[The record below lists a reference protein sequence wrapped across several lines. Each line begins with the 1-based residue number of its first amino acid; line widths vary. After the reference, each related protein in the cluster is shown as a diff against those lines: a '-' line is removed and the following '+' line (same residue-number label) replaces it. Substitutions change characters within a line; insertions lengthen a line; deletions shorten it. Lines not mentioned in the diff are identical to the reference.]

1 MLSLFVGAACSREL
15 LQPKIGYHIAMRRAF
30 LLFLLLLISCFLA
43 SCDKV
48 PLYNTQSYVF
58 GTLVDISIYG
68 ETELAAQEISNQ
80 IIRDFQAL
88 HNRLHAW
95 RPSELKSL
103 NRAFA
108 LGKTPVTIKPDLAAM
123 ITDATRLS
131 VQSNG
136 AFNPAIGGL
145 IQAWGFQQDEFK
157 PIEIDDNKLK
167 NLVETNPQMADIVI
181 ENGKAFSNNPH
192 VQLDFGGYAKGYALD
207 LAIINLR
214 KLGVKNALINIG
226 GNIIALGKHG
236 DKLWRVGIQH
246 PRKPNAI
253 AVLNLESGWAIGTSG
268 DYQRYF
274 DLNGKRYCHIIN
286 PATGYP
292 VQGTQAVTVLIP
304 PQANAGVMSDVASKP
319 IFIAN
324 ADSRAEAAKS
334 MGVDNFLII
343 ESTDK
348 IWVSSAM
355 AKRIAWLDKDVA
367 KYVVKIQP

>member
-1 MLSLFVGAACSREL
+1 MRLFLISLFIFLVGCTKPE
-15 LQPKIGYHIAMRRAF
+15 
-30 LLFLLLLISCFLA
+30 
-43 SCDKV
+43 

-68 ETELAAQEISNQ
+68 ETELAAQEISNH

-108 LGKTPVTIKPDLAAM
+108 LGKIPVTIKPDLALM
-123 ITDATRLS
+123 IADATQLS
-131 VQSNG
+131 VQSKG

-157 PIEIDDNKLK
+157 PTDIDENKLK
-167 NLVETNPQMADIVI
+167 SLVQANPQMTDIVI
-181 ENGKAFSNNPH
+181 ENGKIFSNNQH

-214 KLGVKNALINIG
+214 KQGVKNALINIG

-236 DKLWRVGIQH
+236 EKPWRVGIQH

-253 AVLNLESGWAIGTSG
+253 AVLNLDSGWAIGTSG

-274 DLNGKRYCHIIN
+274 DVDGKRYCHIID

-304 PQANAGVMSDVASKP
+304 PQSHAGVMSDVASKP
-319 IFIAN
+319 IFIAIS
-324 ADSRAEAAKS
+324 DSRAEAAKS
-334 MGVDNFLII
+334 MGVENFLII

-348 IWVSSAM
+348 IGVSVAM
-355 AKRIAWLDKDVA
+355 AKRITWLDKVA
-367 KYVVKIQP
+367 AKHVVQIQP